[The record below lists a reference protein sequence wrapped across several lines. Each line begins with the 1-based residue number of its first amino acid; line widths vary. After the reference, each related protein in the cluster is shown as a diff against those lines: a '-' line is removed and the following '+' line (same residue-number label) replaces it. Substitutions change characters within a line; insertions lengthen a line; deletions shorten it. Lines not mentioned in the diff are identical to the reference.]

1 MENCNQFQAL
11 IYDSIDGLLPTE
23 KRKDIEN
30 HIQGCRECS
39 QIYQGV
45 KSVKQSLRALTPI
58 KTSPDFETVL
68 RTRIS
73 MERSLNRKSFLYWP
87 VGRPIF
93 AAAAVGVLVLAFFF
107 INSSNNKLLT
117 PNLQPVIPSNTFST
131 YGQNVRQTNQPYSN
145 YSQTTQQVNYPMDVL
160 ELPRNGTAI
169 ESDSKSRQSTMHPD
183 SLRSPE
189 YENVNFEF

>member
-11 IYDSIDGLLPTE
+11 IYDSIDGLLPNE
-23 KRKDIEN
+23 KRKEVEN
-30 HIQGCRECS
+30 HIQGCCECS

-45 KSVKQSLRALTPI
+45 KFVKQSLRALTPI

-73 MERSLNRKSFLYWP
+73 MERSLSRKGFLYWP

-93 AAAAVGVLVLAFFF
+93 AAAGVVVLVLAFFF
-107 INSSNNKLLT
+107 INSSNNRLLT
-117 PNLQPVIPSNTFST
+117 ANQPPIPSNT
-131 YGQNVRQTNQPYSN
+131 YGQNARQTNQPYSN